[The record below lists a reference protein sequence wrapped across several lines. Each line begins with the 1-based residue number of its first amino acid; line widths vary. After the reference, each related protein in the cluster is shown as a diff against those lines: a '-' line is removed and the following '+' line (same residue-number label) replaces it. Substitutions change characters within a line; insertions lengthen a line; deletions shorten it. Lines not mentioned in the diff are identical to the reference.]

1 MFSSHFVMTQC
12 LSVSTGKLNFTPS
25 QPVWLYQGD
34 EEEMEKKMKKTEKE
48 MKEENHTHTKKRKKK
63 KKYVS
68 IWIWKSCPL
77 HRLRQE
83 EEDMLS

>member
-34 EEEMEKKMKKTEKE
+34 EEEMEKKMKKREKE
-48 MKEENHTHTKKRKKK
+48 KKEESHTHTKRERKRRRMS
-63 KKYVS
+63 VVGFENPVH
-68 IWIWKSCPL
+68 CTG
-77 HRLRQE
+77 
-83 EEDMLS
+83 